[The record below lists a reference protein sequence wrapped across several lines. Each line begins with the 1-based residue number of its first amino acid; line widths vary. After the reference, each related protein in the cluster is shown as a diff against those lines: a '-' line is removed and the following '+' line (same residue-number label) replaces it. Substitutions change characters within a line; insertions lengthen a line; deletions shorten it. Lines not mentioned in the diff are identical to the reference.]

1 MISGYVLIAAV
12 LLLSGVIATVG
23 DRIGMRIGKARLS
36 LFNLRPRQTAT
47 LVSILTGGVISA
59 STLAL
64 LFGVSSQLRTGV
76 FELGEIQDAL
86 RQAEQ
91 DLAQARDA
99 QETVEA
105 ELEESIDQR
114 AEARQQLQ
122 QINQSLETALAQR
135 QQARQQLQQTRQ
147 QLEAVSQQA
156 QTLRSEIAQLRQ
168 ERQSL
173 LNERNA
179 AVAERDA
186 AVRERQAAEA
196 DITRLEARL
205 EELEAQRAFL
215 NREVE
220 QLERQYQGLF
230 RGNIALARNEEL
242 ASAVFRIGSTP
253 QATQALNQLLFQ
265 ANRVAL
271 QRIAP
276 GSDLDRQVILIS
288 NREVEQIIDR
298 LDDGEEYLVRI
309 LSAANYVTGE
319 PCVIQGEE
327 PCIQVFSDVTRNRI
341 IYQPGERLASTV
353 VEASELTNQ
362 RLIERFNLLLAAAQF
377 RARQDGVVGDQPRVA
392 NNRTEAVVRFLTQVQ
407 QTGDTIELRA
417 IASEPIY
424 AVGPI
429 HIDLQAIR
437 DGEVIFQT
445 RPITSETPETQRPEP
460 DTP

>member
-76 FELGEIQDAL
+76 FELQEIQEAL
-86 RQAEQ
+86 QQAEQ
-91 DLAQARDA
+91 DLSQARDA
-99 QETVEA
+99 RETVEA
-105 ELEESIDQR
+105 ELEESIEQR
-114 AEARQQLQ
+114 SEARQQLQ

-135 QQARQQLQQTRQ
+135 QQARQQLQRTRQ

-156 QTLRSEIAQLRQ
+156 QTLRREIVQLRQ

-173 LNERNA
+173 LSERNA

-186 AVRERQAAEA
+186 AVSERRAAEA
-196 DITRLEARL
+196 DIARLEARL

-215 NREVE
+215 DREVE

-242 ASAVFRIGSTP
+242 ASAVFRLDSTP
-253 QATQALNQLLFQ
+253 QATQAVNQLLFQ

-276 GSDLDRQVILIS
+276 GSGPDRQVILIS
-288 NREVEQIIDR
+288 SREVEQIIDR

-362 RLIERFNLLLAAAQF
+362 RLLERFNLLLAAAQF

-392 NNRTEAVVRFLTQVQ
+392 DNRTEAVVRFLTNVQ
-407 QTGDTIELRA
+407 QLGDTVELRA

-424 AVGPI
+424 TVGPI
-429 HIDLQAIR
+429 HIELQAIR
-437 DGEVIFQT
+437 DGDIILQT
-445 RPITSETPETQRPEP
+445 RPPTPDTPETSRPEP

>member
-1 MISGYVLIAAV
+1 
-12 LLLSGVIATVG
+12 
-23 DRIGMRIGKARLS
+23 
-36 LFNLRPRQTAT
+36 
-47 LVSILTGGVISA
+47 
-59 STLAL
+59 
-64 LFGVSSQLRTGV
+64 
-76 FELGEIQDAL
+76 
-86 RQAEQ
+86 
-91 DLAQARDA
+91 
-99 QETVEA
+99 
-105 ELEESIDQR
+105 
-114 AEARQQLQ
+114 
-122 QINQSLETALAQR
+122 
-135 QQARQQLQQTRQ
+135 
-147 QLEAVSQQA
+147 VSQQA